1 MRPVVVNVL
10 ELCLSPV
17 ISPSARNRRSEPSL
31 PWSTSEVDDERWGHG
46 VSDLAFKMIFLFF
59 LNLNE

>member
-17 ISPSARNRRSEPSL
+17 ISPSARNHRSEPSL
-31 PWSTSEVDDERWGHG
+31 PWSTSEVEDDKWDPV
-46 VSDLAFKMIFLFF
+46 VSDSAFKMDFLFF
-59 LNLNE
+59 